1 MVLKCLLPDTG
12 LSDTKA
18 LDAAVRAVGLAQ
30 ALLASVWPGLTSG
43 WLENAADGSIL
54 DTASSKLTLHN
65 PHPFPMSI
73 TRLPFCLLTVEEL
86 KLTLTL

>member
-1 MVLKCLLPDTG
+1 MRCMLPDAG

-18 LDAAVRAVGLAQ
+18 LDAAVRAIGLAQ

-54 DTASSKLTLHN
+54 DTASSAL
-65 PHPFPMSI
+65 SS
-73 TRLPFCLLTVEEL
+73 
-86 KLTLTL
+86 